1 MEDVT
6 TDEDGEDDEVIVRL
20 TWEVTTTP
28 SDNVITGEEDTR
40 SRDVEAKVDDGD
52 KVGVD
57 CELEDWELE
66 VLLLEM
72 LVLLVDVGL
81 ELHDVE
87 NKVRVGLDVVN
98 VTGTVRVTRTVFN
111 VETAPLTVSV
121 VAGHEEL
128 DIEAEQAM
136 VLVIVVG
143 GRVVTTA
150 ENDVERESDVVVTTW
165 N

>member
-111 VETAPLTVSV
+111 VETRDRIL
-121 VAGHEEL
+121 VAGEVKRSSFSAH
-128 DIEAEQAM
+128 QH
-136 VLVIVVG
+136 
-143 GRVVTTA
+143 R
-150 ENDVERESDVVVTTW
+150 
-165 N
+165 